1 MRIWYQSLIEP
12 SLVPTYFEGMA
23 ARARGIARAGVEV
36 LFHGMPEG
44 TYGGR
49 VPADVVIYPYIMSL
63 HHQFILDNALRAEAA
78 GCDAFAIGSIQ
89 DPAIEEARSL
99 VDIPVVGYGES
110 AAHLACLLG
119 DRFCIIAFQPGL
131 GELFD
136 RRIRLLDLGRRA
148 LPTLFMDIE
157 FNDVTRGLQD
167 PAHLADRFMTAARR
181 AVALGAEAII
191 PGQLYLS
198 EAVAGAGITRVDEV
212 PVVDALAA
220 TLKMAEVMVDL
231 KRLGISATRR
241 GFFHARPAPAMVEHA
256 RRVHGRP
263 PIARSSGTG

>member
-12 SLVPTYFEGMA
+12 GLVPTYFDGMA
-23 ARARGIARAGVEV
+23 ARARRIARAGVEV
-36 LFHGMPEG
+36 EFHGMPEG

-63 HHQFILDNALRAEAA
+63 HHQFILDNALRAQAE
-78 GCDAFAIGSIQ
+78 GYDAFAIGSIQ
-89 DPAIEEARSL
+89 DPALEEARSL

-110 AAHLACLLG
+110 AMHLACLMG
-119 DRFCIIAFQPGL
+119 SRFCIIAFQPLL
-131 GELFD
+131 GQLLE
-136 RRIRLLDLGRRA
+136 RRIRLLDLERRA

-157 FNDVTRGLQD
+157 FADVTRGLQD
-167 PAHLADRFMTAARR
+167 PAHLADRFVTAARR
-181 AVALGAEAII
+181 AIAAGAEAII

-198 EAVAGAGITRVDEV
+198 EAVAAAGLSRVDDA

-231 KRLGISATRR
+231 RGLGISVARR
-241 GFFHARPAPAMVEHA
+241 GFFHARPDLAMVEHA
-256 RRVHGRP
+256 RRVHGRR
-263 PIARSSGTG
+263 PIPRSGGAG